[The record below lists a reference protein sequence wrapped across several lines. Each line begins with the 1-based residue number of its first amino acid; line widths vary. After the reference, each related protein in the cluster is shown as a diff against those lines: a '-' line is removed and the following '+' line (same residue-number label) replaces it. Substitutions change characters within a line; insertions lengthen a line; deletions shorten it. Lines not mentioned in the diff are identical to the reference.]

1 MVEPGLGRGSNSH
14 LTRPP
19 SHRHSL
25 CPCAGFLLPWKER
38 VAAQV
43 LKSFPDCPFH
53 SASKILSSARSLPHY
68 HGHCHLSLDT
78 TAVPSPLLPLLSM
91 LLLEGPLTVHI
102 RSYPLLASPSRN
114 PTPLPLLVTIP
125 PLTLFLFLKD
135 TKLVSQ
141 QILCSAVSSA
151 WRFFSSLSPWLAL
164 SHPSVS
170 LKRHLPAD
178 FLAHPPETYLL
189 PSVYSRLDS
198 DDGGNIS
205 FTYST
210 FLSTGCLPGWP
221 LSPTVLSVIYLVAYA
236 VADARVL
243 GTDGFKLAPFVCCAL
258 CEELGG
264 GDSARASQKERNL
277 VPLGLPRGGR
287 HLLSH

>member
-1 MVEPGLGRGSNSH
+1 MEPGLGRGSNSH

-25 CPCAGFLLPWKER
+25 CPCVGFLLPWKER

-53 SASKILSSARSLPHY
+53 SASKILSSTRSLPDY

-114 PTPLPLLVTIP
+114 PTPLLLLVTIP

-151 WRFFSSLSPWLAL
+151 WRFFS
-164 SHPSVS
+164 
-170 LKRHLPAD
+170 
-178 FLAHPPETYLL
+178 
-189 PSVYSRLDS
+189 
-198 DDGGNIS
+198 
-205 FTYST
+205 
-210 FLSTGCLPGWP
+210 LPGLLCP
-221 LSPTVLSVIYLVAYA
+221 IPQCPSNATSLQPSLPTHLKPISCL
-236 VADARVL
+236 
-243 GTDGFKLAPFVCCAL
+243 L
-258 CEELGG
+258 CLFP
-264 GDSARASQKERNL
+264 S
-277 VPLGLPRGGR
+277 GL
-287 HLLSH
+287 